1 MADEQQY
8 NQQPPRRP
16 PEGDDE
22 RQFDPLKEL
31 NNLRSSA
38 GRLIEQGIQSVQKAA
53 GGAMVRL
60 DVYELDNEVVI
71 RTNALDGLSG
81 DSIEVSM
88 EGSVLTI
95 RGETQPEDTHPK
107 ASYFL
112 QERKF
117 GSFSRSVTI
126 PIPVKSKQASA
137 KLKNNILTVRLPV
150 DTERYQDITVTPAE

>member
-8 NQQPPRRP
+8 NQQPPRP

-22 RQFDPLKEL
+22 RQFDPMKEL

-60 DVYELDNEVVI
+60 DVYELNNEVVI

-95 RGETQPEDTHPK
+95 RGATQPEDTHPK

-117 GSFSRSVTI
+117 GAFSRSVTI

-137 KLKNNILTVRLPV
+137 KLKNNILTIRLPV